1 MKRKEEIKTLLFS
14 LNLKYLRWTSIIYP
28 PIDFT
33 SILVYMVYL
42 SIKKR
47 PIYFYR
53 RQFASTF
60 GCSWQALFYLSA
72 RLIAMPIAFLLIWM
86 FYRDIKVSSR
96 HCCIIQS
103 KGMIKIQM
111 FMFVPYRTTRRHLC
125 PAVVCCWRA

>member
-1 MKRKEEIKTLLFS
+1 MKKRGEIKTLLLF
-14 LNLKYLRWTSIIYP
+14 LNLKYLCWTNIIYP
-28 PIDFT
+28 LADFT
-33 SILVYMVYL
+33 SILVYMVYI
-42 SIKKR
+42 SIKKL

-103 KGMIKIQM
+103 KGMIKSIQI
-111 FMFVPYRTTRRHLC
+111 FMFVPCRTTRRHLC
-125 PAVVCCWRA
+125 PAVVCC